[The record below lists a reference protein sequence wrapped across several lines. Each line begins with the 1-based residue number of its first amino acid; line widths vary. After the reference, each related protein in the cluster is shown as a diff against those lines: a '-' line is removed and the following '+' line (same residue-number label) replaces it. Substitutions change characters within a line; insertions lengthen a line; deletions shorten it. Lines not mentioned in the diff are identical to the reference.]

1 MEAGLCIDHGTQ
13 ALQVGRSGMSGHNG
27 STRADDS
34 SQFLRG
40 DRTEYIEG
48 HIDSSVLQWQVSGA
62 CHGIPAAGVCA
73 SSGSHRR
80 LCNIDTKNRRRGNSP
95 GVMSLTAP
103 HVEHDGRLLACG
115 RLSDGRSQ
123 GVIGTRGQEPA
134 PGIHHLRA
142 ITQRTATALT
152 GEQEI
157 DIALARD
164 IKTVARGAY
173 PSGPALAQ
181 SQALPADRTAP
192 EGSLR
197 AQLVPSHELMIS
209 AC

>member
-1 MEAGLCIDHGTQ
+1 
-13 ALQVGRSGMSGHNG
+13 MSGHDG

-34 SQFLRG
+34 SQFLCG
-40 DRTEYIEG
+40 DRTEHIEG
-48 HIDSSVLQWQVSGA
+48 HIDGSVLQWQVSGA
-62 CHGIPAAGVCA
+62 CHGVPSAGVRA
-73 SSGSHRR
+73 SSGSHCR
-80 LCNIDTKNRRRGNSP
+80 LRNIDTKHHRRGNSP

-115 RLSDGRSQ
+115 SLGDGSGQR
-123 GVIGTRGQEPA
+123 VIGTRGQEPA

-142 ITQRTATALT
+142 ITQPTATALT

-157 DIALARD
+157 DITLARD
-164 IKTVARGAY
+164 IKTVARRAY

-181 SQALPADRTAP
+181 SQALPANRAAP
-192 EGSLR
+192 EGSLP